1 MSIYFKFDFL
11 KSISVHTD
19 KKTVTVI
26 FSKKT
31 KQKSTM
37 FPTAFVTIFMT
48 VLLLASSQPA
58 LGTHRSLLDRIRDE
72 HPRWISGY
80 TGKEKCCLF
89 LGFFNHKKCLLKV
102 QGFFSVCK
110 LHNHLQKQDKYRFFH
125 FMNFIQQ
132 SCEGKPRMT
141 QHLTYKIMSNI
152 QQYILIL

>member
-89 LGFFNHKKCLLKV
+89 WGFLIIKMSFESI
-102 QGFFSVCK
+102 GFFSVCK

-125 FMNFIQQ
+125 LMNFIQQ

-152 QQYILIL
+152 QQYILTL